1 MLLFRSED
9 GLERWLATN
18 QYARGATL
26 TLAQVWELSQLWYH
40 NRLAL
45 DFHGRNV
52 EQVQAI
58 FKQLGLTS
66 AFWSMES
73 E

>member
-1 MLLFRSED
+1 MLFFRSED
-9 GLERWLATN
+9 ALSRWLTKN
-18 QYARGATL
+18 NYTSGATL
-26 TLAQVWELSQLWYH
+26 TLSQVWELSQLWYH